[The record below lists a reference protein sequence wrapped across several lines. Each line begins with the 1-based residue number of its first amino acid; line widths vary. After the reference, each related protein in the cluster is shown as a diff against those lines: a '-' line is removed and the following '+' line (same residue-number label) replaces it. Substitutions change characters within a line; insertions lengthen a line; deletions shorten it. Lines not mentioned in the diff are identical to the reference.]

1 MMASVAK
8 REDSDAEQKTK
19 PEQFG
24 KRGDPAYAQVAG
36 MIPLELRRKFKAR
49 VALEGEDMSR
59 VLEKLIRQYLDE
71 KV

>member
-8 REDSDAEQKTK
+8 RENSDEDQKTRA
-19 PEQFG
+19 EQFG

-59 VLEKLIRQYLDE
+59 VLERLIREYLDDTP
-71 KV
+71 